1 MVEIGEQCRN
11 CQAAGD
17 DVKHGSSTRL
27 ASAMSRFNATRAMA
41 ASSVSLMHKGAGDAA
56 QADVA
61 QGSSEGETE

>member
-17 DVKHGSSTRL
+17 DVKHGPSTRP

-41 ASSVSLMHKGAGDAA
+41 AGSVSLMHKVRGA
-56 QADVA
+56 
-61 QGSSEGETE
+61 